1 MESLRPF
8 AGTGAKEMTMANG
21 LERETTI
28 VELRKLTS
36 TYCLNVL
43 NWHEDLMWASMA
55 SEGGGGII
63 GE

>member
-1 MESLRPF
+1 
-8 AGTGAKEMTMANG
+8 MTMANG